1 MLAADGR
8 ISGHDERKLYG
19 GTCLMH
25 ELCSHAHISTQAI
38 TAVSLSEKNGHA
50 PNPGSDSSR
59 RALSD
64 SITRPA
70 EVPGTRSGMQQA
82 EETFCTLL
90 DAVAEYLQLRE
101 QLDQLLKAGHLKV
114 AKARYA
120 MGPGSVGQTHYSSSM
135 QASVLVNVEP
145 ASDVT
150 FQSARQGSQAQA
162 SSASSHQAGRPQTQ
176 EEADASLPSTAES
189 SALDPADKSHS
200 IEHNNVQESADTAQS
215 AKKQATSQYSSNT
228 ISELAAKFDTAHV
241 DSVSSRPASTAQ
253 SDPLKWF
260 GFMVSPHLR
269 QAQADFNQAA
279 QMSIQLGSAYHK
291 MSVCLD
297 SLDQCKQV
305 QHLQTEH

>member
-1 MLAADGR
+1 M
-8 ISGHDERKLYG
+8 
-19 GTCLMH
+19 T
-25 ELCSHAHISTQAI
+25 
-38 TAVSLSEKNGHA
+38 
-50 PNPGSDSSR
+50 R

-64 SITRPA
+64 SMMRPA
-70 EVPGTRSGMQQA
+70 EVPGTRSDMQQA

-120 MGPGSVGQTHYSSSM
+120 MGPGSVGQTHYNSSM
-135 QASVLVNVEP
+135 QATMRINVEP

-150 FQSARQGSQAQA
+150 FQSARQGSHAQT
-162 SSASSHQAGRPQTQ
+162 SSAPLHQAGRPQEQ
-176 EEADASLPSTAES
+176 EEADALLPSTAES
-189 SALDPADKSHS
+189 SALDPADKSYS
-200 IEHNNVQESADTAQS
+200 IKANNVHESADTVQS
-215 AKKQATSQYSSNT
+215 AEKQATSQYSSNA

-241 DSVSSRPASTAQ
+241 DSVSSRPASAAQ

-269 QAQADFNQAA
+269 QAQTDFNQAA

-291 MSVCLD
+291 MSVCLN
-297 SLDQCKQV
+297 SLDQCK
-305 QHLQTEH
+305 

>member
-1 MLAADGR
+1 
-8 ISGHDERKLYG
+8 
-19 GTCLMH
+19 
-25 ELCSHAHISTQAI
+25 
-38 TAVSLSEKNGHA
+38 
-50 PNPGSDSSR
+50 
-59 RALSD
+59 
-64 SITRPA
+64 
-70 EVPGTRSGMQQA
+70 VPGTHSDMQQA
-82 EETFCTLL
+82 EEAFCTLL

-135 QASVLVNVEP
+135 QATMLINVEP

-150 FQSARQGSQAQA
+150 FQSARQGSHAQ
-162 SSASSHQAGRPQTQ
+162 QAGRPQMQ

-189 SALDPADKSHS
+189 FALDLADKSHR
-200 IEHNNVQESADTAQS
+200 IKPNNVQESADTAQS
-215 AKKQATSQYSSNT
+215 AKKQATSQYSSNA

-291 MSVCLD
+291 MSVCLN
-297 SLDQCKQV
+297 SLDQCK
-305 QHLQTEH
+305 

>member
-1 MLAADGR
+1 M
-8 ISGHDERKLYG
+8 SG
-19 GTCLMH
+19 
-25 ELCSHAHISTQAI
+25 TQ
-38 TAVSLSEKNGHA
+38 
-50 PNPGSDSSR
+50 SD
-59 RALSD
+59 
-64 SITRPA
+64 
-70 EVPGTRSGMQQA
+70 MQQA

-90 DAVAEYLQLRE
+90 DAVTEYLQLRE

-135 QASVLVNVEP
+135 QATMLINVEP

-150 FQSARQGSQAQA
+150 FQSARQGSDVQT
-162 SSASSHQAGRPQTQ
+162 SSAPSHQAGRPQKQ
-176 EEADASLPSTAES
+176 KEADASLPSTAES
-189 SALDPADKSHS
+189 FALDLADKSHS
-200 IEHNNVQESADTAQS
+200 IKPNNMQESADTAQS
-215 AKKQATSQYSSNT
+215 AKKQATSQYSSNA

-291 MSVCLD
+291 MSVCLN
-297 SLDQCKQV
+297 SLDQCK
-305 QHLQTEH
+305 

>member
-1 MLAADGR
+1 MVMLR
-8 ISGHDERKLYG
+8 IQDHY
-19 GTCLMH
+19 
-25 ELCSHAHISTQAI
+25 
-38 TAVSLSEKNGHA
+38 
-50 PNPGSDSSR
+50 SSC

-64 SITRPA
+64 SIIRPA
-70 EVPGTRSGMQQA
+70 EVPGARSDMQQA
-82 EETFCTLL
+82 EKTFCTLL

-120 MGPGSVGQTHYSSSM
+120 MGPGSVGQTRYSSSM
-135 QASVLVNVEP
+135 QATMLINVEP

-150 FQSARQGSQAQA
+150 FQSVRQGNQAET
-162 SSASSHQAGRPQTQ
+162 SSVPSHQAGRPQKQ

-189 SALDPADKSHS
+189 SALDPADRSHS
-200 IEHNNVQESADTAQS
+200 IKPNNVQEGTDTAQS
-215 AKKQATSQYSSNT
+215 AEKQATSQHSSNA

-241 DSVSSRPASTAQ
+241 DSGSSRPASTAQ

-279 QMSIQLGSAYHK
+279 EMSIQLGSAYHK
-291 MSVCLD
+291 MSVCLNN
-297 SLDQCKQV
+297 LDECK
-305 QHLQTEH
+305 